1 MGKGQDR
8 KNVRNQAGSSQVL
21 LSLLKMLIFLVKTT
35 SVCIPNITSVLSCVT
50 GIGGSMHIIKDL
62 TLEKLSNLSNIFI
75 CKMYTVLV
83 YKDLE
88 MI

>member
-1 MGKGQDR
+1 MGEGQDR
-8 KNVRNQAGSSQVL
+8 KNVRNQTGSSQVV
-21 LSLLKMLIFLVKTT
+21 LSLLKMLIFLVKKTW
-35 SVCIPNITSVLSCVT
+35 VYIPNITSVLSCVT
-50 GIGGSMHIIKDL
+50 GMGGNMNIIKDL
-62 TLEKLSNLSNIFI
+62 TLEKLPNLSNIFI